1 MVSGRPI
8 DAAVEDLLLRT
19 IIPTELE
26 LSLAVE
32 REVDAQAASLEA
44 QWKLRENA
52 KREHRVQLTNED
64 RRIRALAHDLPAVWR
79 DPTTTPADRKAML
92 RLVIEAVAIRPIDVP
107 QRLTQIRVQ
116 WKTGAVE
123 PRERQLLFEVG
134 FPVADKP
141 LVYPC
146 A

>member
-64 RRIRALAHDLPAVWR
+64 RRIRALY
-79 DPTTTPADRKAML
+79 
-92 RLVIEAVAIRPIDVP
+92 IR
-107 QRLTQIRVQ
+107 
-116 WKTGAVE
+116 A
-123 PRERQLLFEVG
+123 
-134 FPVADKP
+134 
-141 LVYPC
+141 
-146 A
+146 

>member
-1 MVSGRPI
+1 MNATEENQCEGQDTSAAPEAAGLCLRPSVDS
-8 DAAVEDLLLRT
+8 DAGLC
-19 IIPTELE
+19 
-26 LSLAVE
+26 
-32 REVDAQAASLEA
+32 
-44 QWKLRENA
+44 
-52 KREHRVQLTNED
+52 EHRVQLTNED

-79 DPTTTPADRKAML
+79 APTTTPADRKAML

-141 LVYPC
+141 RLPVC
-146 A
+146 LIR